1 MAKALTYNPFE
12 DDLTMRNYLALYACI
27 VNPKLSYNRA
37 LNIFEIPSSYKNTR
51 EKNSDLGYKVKVIDT
66 WTNESII
73 CEDVNEVRELLGL
86 NQKDIYAYIEIG
98 YLHKQR
104 YSLEKIE

>member
-1 MAKALTYNPFE
+1 MAKTLTYNPFE

-37 LNIFEIPSSYKNTR
+37 LNIFESYKNTR
-51 EKNSDLGYKVKVIDT
+51 EKNSDLGYKINVIDT
-66 WTNESII
+66 WTDESIV

-98 YLHKQR
+98 YLDKKR
-104 YSLEKIE
+104 YRLEKME